1 VAIRPPARALQGLG
15 AAAAVPAAL
24 ALIASLYPAGPGR
37 ARAMSLLAAM
47 ATIGTMSCLI
57 IGGIITDFL
66 GWRWVF
72 FLLAIPAVVAVLVAP
87 HVLDEARAANRPK
100 LDIAGAVLVGSGVMA
115 ALYGFTTLERDGF
128 ARPALSFAASA
139 VLLVTFFVWKRRT
152 PVPLVRLEILRVRSL
167 RAASCGIG
175 VNALAATSVVYI
187 GSLYL
192 QNALGYSAM
201 ESALAIIPINILGF
215 IVALVGAPLAQRSP
229 RLVLGISF
237 TLNALSLLWLAR

>member
-15 AAAAVPAAL
+15 EAAAVPAAL

-87 HVLDEARAANRPK
+87 HVLDEARAANRP
-100 LDIAGAVLVGSGVMA
+100 DRSS
-115 ALYGFTTLERDGF
+115 TS
-128 ARPALSFAASA
+128 PAWS
-139 VLLVTFFVWKRRT
+139 
-152 PVPLVRLEILRVRSL
+152 
-167 RAASCGIG
+167 
-175 VNALAATSVVYI
+175 
-187 GSLYL
+187 
-192 QNALGYSAM
+192 
-201 ESALAIIPINILGF
+201 
-215 IVALVGAPLAQRSP
+215 
-229 RLVLGISF
+229 
-237 TLNALSLLWLAR
+237 